1 MKVVHYPANHI
12 KLTSIAR
19 EFTFQ
24 RKIERIFEEFIS
36 NSSKL
41 TEADEETAELN
52 SNEKAAMDKVIN
64 TFVSQLKADAGEVK
78 ADATDEKEQEKLK
91 KEFPAIAKLEDEIK
105 EGSLNEFV
113 ITAGLLAGIL
123 AALPKLIELLGQ
135 LIKGIGGFISNKL
148 GFKKSGDAMQK
159 FAEKLIHAGHELHEM
174 YIAGIKTGLSWLVPD
189 WDTLRSDVQTKI
201 AELVYLVIVLSL
213 GISGGVGSFEAIGHA
228 QWVHAGVEGALA
240 AIKAGEVGAFITNA
254 IATAIT

>member
-36 NSSKL
+36 SSSIL
-41 TEADEETAELN
+41 TEADEETAELSDEEKKAMN
-52 SNEKAAMDKVIN
+52 SLMA
-64 TFVSQLKADAGEVK
+64 TFVSQIKADASEVK
-78 ADATDEKEQEKLK
+78 ADASDEKEQEKLK

-113 ITAGLLAGIL
+113 VTATFLAGLL

-135 LIKGIGGFISNKL
+135 LIKGIGSFISNKL

-159 FAEKLIHAGHELHEM
+159 FAEKLMHAGHELHDY
-174 YIAGIKTGLSWLVPD
+174 YIGAIKTALSFMIPD
-189 WDTLRSDVQTKI
+189 WKTLPAESQKKI

-213 GISGGVGSFEAIGHA
+213 GVISGVGAFDSLQHA
-228 QWVHAGVEGALA
+228 HFVHAGVEGALA
-240 AIKAGEVGAFITNA
+240 AVKAGEVGAFLTNA
-254 IATAIT
+254 IANTIA

>member
-1 MKVVHYPANHI
+1 MKVVHYTANHI
-12 KLTSIAR
+12 KLASIAR

-24 RKIERIFEEFIS
+24 RKIERIFEDFIA
-36 NSSKL
+36 NSLIL
-41 TEADEETAELN
+41 TEADEKTAELN

-64 TFVSQLKADAGEVK
+64 TFVNQLKKDAGEVK

-123 AALPKLIELLGQ
+123 AALPKLIELLGIIVDGVGS
-135 LIKGIGGFISNKL
+135 LIKRFISDKA
-148 GFKKSGDAMQK
+148 GDAVQK
-159 FAEKLIHAGHELHEM
+159 FAKKLVHAGHELHEM
-174 YIAGIKTGLSWLVPD
+174 YIAGIKTGLSWVVPD
-189 WDTLRSDVQTKI
+189 WDTLNPEAQKKI

-213 GISGGVGSFEAIGHA
+213 GISAGIGSFEAIGHA

-254 IATAIT
+254 IATAIV